1 MIPDTFGEVSSVY
14 IVKGSSTSDCNSEY
28 SCFEPT
34 EHTVGLN
41 DRVIWIT
48 LDVDGVK
55 HHVTSKD
62 GKFDSPALE
71 QRNSQ
76 NACWPNCI
84 SKWSYIFAEYGTY
97 DYYCKIHPWMK
108 GTIIVTGKGLNA
120 EVGISNE
127 WGSAYIDKYEYEAAP
142 DKTIYVKIYGDVTR
156 EGIGDRVTLFITH
169 PNGKIETNYA
179 AISSDRE
186 WEIPIKVGGN
196 ERGQFRVDVQHDPLS
211 IGMIEFEV
219 VDLIS
224 GIPKLP
230 SQLQSGQDT
239 ITIDLDSTSYKKGD
253 VVKVSGSVNIS
264 SDPLKAFAVTV
275 KIQDPKNN
283 LKVVN
288 QLTPESDGS
297 YSIPIQTGE
306 SWKEEGVYTVTA
318 SYDNYSATTSFAFSV
333 PEGIP
338 APTFPPDDYP
348 IGIQL
353 TTELTLDPLDPR
365 IQVGETVT
373 FSGTLWYFD
382 SVTGGKK
389 PVGEGWKI
397 WIRDGTN
404 ALIVGGK
411 PFFIT
416 TQSNGVFLDKIRIDD
431 VSEWQFFA
439 YFDGGEIIGSDYESA
454 ISQTQYL
461 TVERSPGA
469 GPVTAPPEGDSPA
482 GGVALLV
489 IIVIVI
495 IAAIAIKKRG
505 KGGVSKYTKQ
515 SPKPKPRKTK
525 TKTSVHE
532 DYDINPNHC
541 LKCRRGVMRYDVGW
555 VGKRC
560 NICGWEWNDIMGY
573 PNT

>member
-1 MIPDTFGEVSSVY
+1 IPDTFGEVSSVY

-34 EHTVGLN
+34 KHTVGLN

-120 EVGISNE
+120 EVSVSNE

-156 EGIGDRVTLFITH
+156 EGTGDRVTLFITH

-196 ERGQFRVDVQHDPLS
+196 ERGQFRVDVQHEPLS

-230 SQLQSGQDT
+230 
-239 ITIDLDSTSYKKGD
+239 
-253 VVKVSGSVNIS
+253 
-264 SDPLKAFAVTV
+264 
-275 KIQDPKNN
+275 
-283 LKVVN
+283 
-288 QLTPESDGS
+288 
-297 YSIPIQTGE
+297 
-306 SWKEEGVYTVTA
+306 
-318 SYDNYSATTSFAFSV
+318 
-333 PEGIP
+333 
-338 APTFPPDDYP
+338 
-348 IGIQL
+348 
-353 TTELTLDPLDPR
+353 
-365 IQVGETVT
+365 
-373 FSGTLWYFD
+373 
-382 SVTGGKK
+382 
-389 PVGEGWKI
+389 
-397 WIRDGTN
+397 
-404 ALIVGGK
+404 
-411 PFFIT
+411 
-416 TQSNGVFLDKIRIDD
+416 
-431 VSEWQFFA
+431 
-439 YFDGGEIIGSDYESA
+439 
-454 ISQTQYL
+454 
-461 TVERSPGA
+461 
-469 GPVTAPPEGDSPA
+469 
-482 GGVALLV
+482 
-489 IIVIVI
+489 
-495 IAAIAIKKRG
+495 
-505 KGGVSKYTKQ
+505 
-515 SPKPKPRKTK
+515 
-525 TKTSVHE
+525 
-532 DYDINPNHC
+532 
-541 LKCRRGVMRYDVGW
+541 
-555 VGKRC
+555 
-560 NICGWEWNDIMGY
+560 
-573 PNT
+573 